1 MKQRDRRLDQ
11 AEEAYRAQDWARARA
26 IYGDLVAAHPSP
38 PGELL
43 VGLSDSLKYTG
54 AFPEAAQAIERAY
67 RAFVDAGDD
76 VGAARCATRITGFRM
91 MSNDRA
97 GARAWERRGWQHLER
112 VGPCLDR
119 G

>member
-54 AFPEAAQAIERAY
+54 AFPR
-67 RAFVDAGDD
+67 RHRRSSVLT
-76 VGAARCATRITGFRM
+76 ARSSTPATTWAPPGVRPA
-91 MSNDRA
+91 SQVSA
-97 GARAWERRGWQHLER
+97 
-112 VGPCLDR
+112 
-119 G
+119 